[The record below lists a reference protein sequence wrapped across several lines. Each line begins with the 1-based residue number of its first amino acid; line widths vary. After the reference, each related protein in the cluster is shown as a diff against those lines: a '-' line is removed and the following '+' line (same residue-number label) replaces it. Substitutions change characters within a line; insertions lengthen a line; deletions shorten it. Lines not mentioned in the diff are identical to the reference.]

1 MFLVEQFVAHLA
13 EADQI
18 VQVVKFV
25 SLVFV
30 GAVVGLEFQR
40 AVAYPTSPAEAFL
53 HQSAYFF
60 PIRRSQVGSI
70 RFFIHREIL
79 LSC

>member
-18 VQVVKFV
+18 VQVVK
-25 SLVFV
+25 L
-30 GAVVGLEFQR
+30 GLEFQR